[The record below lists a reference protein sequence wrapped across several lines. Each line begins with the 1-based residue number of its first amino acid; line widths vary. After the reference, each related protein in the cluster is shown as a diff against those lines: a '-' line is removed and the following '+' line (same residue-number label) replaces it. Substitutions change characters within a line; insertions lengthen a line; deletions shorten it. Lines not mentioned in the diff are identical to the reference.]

1 MHVPIFIFVFT
12 VSYSSGFILDQL
24 PQVGTQIDHQINRH
38 ICYGDLGCFS
48 TEAPFRSAQRPIV
61 LLPDTPDKIQTKF
74 ELHTRS
80 KPSTADEQILDYK
93 NVSSI
98 RASSFDGS
106 KKTKIIIHGY
116 THNGHRQWLQ
126 NMARAFLKKED
137 MNVIIVDWGHG
148 AVPPYTEAAANTRV
162 VGAQVAKLISVM
174 VAEDQSGMDTFHLIG
189 HSLGAHVAGYAGER
203 LTHLP
208 RISALDPADP
218 YFQGTDSKVRLDPTD
233 ADFVDVI
240 HTDGSN
246 ILSLGMGAAQAMG
259 HVDFYPNGGSDQP
272 GCPAGLLSKI
282 TQTVWNS
289 VSQLD
294 LLAGEGS
301 VACSH
306 ERSYIYYTESILST
320 CPFMGYPCTSK
331 DEFAKGHCL
340 YCDGGCS
347 YMGYNADKS
356 TSRGSMYL
364 STQGA
369 PPYCNYH
376 YQLNITANNS
386 MDGKLTVVLQGTK
399 GNTDAISLT
408 PKEDVLSHGNT
419 MTKFFTINKD
429 IGNVTAVALRY
440 DKTANLLLGWA
451 YPNAWSLMGLS
462 LLEAEKHRMDQFC
475 AYGKSVQNHGATSM
489 GLMGTC

>member
-1 MHVPIFIFVFT
+1 MNLVGLNWTIVINSDVVNLERIIVIILDYVGNGQETSQIVGHLIMPIFQGV
-12 VSYSSGFILDQL
+12 
-24 PQVGTQIDHQINRH
+24 N
-38 ICYGDLGCFS
+38 
-48 TEAPFRSAQRPIV
+48 
-61 LLPDTPDKIQTKF
+61 
-74 ELHTRS
+74 
-80 KPSTADEQILDYK
+80 PSTADEQILDYK

-174 VAEDQSGMDTFHLIG
+174 VSADQSGIDKFHLIG

-208 RISALDPADP
+208 RISGLDPADP
-218 YFQGTDSKVRLDPTD
+218 YFQGTDIKVRLDPTD

-240 HTDGSN
+240 HTDGSS
-246 ILSLGMGAAQAMG
+246 ILSLGMGAAQQMG
-259 HVDFYPNGGSDQP
+259 HVDFYPNGGSEQP

-282 TQTVWNS
+282 TQTVWHS

-306 ERSYIYYTESILST
+306 ERSYIYYTESILYS
-320 CPFMGYPCTSK
+320 CPFMDIQNSK
-331 DEFAKGHCL
+331 DEFSKGRCL

-364 STQGA
+364 STQA
-369 PPYCNYH
+369 AAPYCNFH

-386 MDGKLTVVLQGTK
+386 MDGKLTVVLQGSK
-399 GNTDAISLT
+399 GNTDAILLT
-408 PKEDVLSHGNT
+408 PNEEVLSNGNT

-475 AYGKSVQNHGATSM
+475 AYGKSVQNHGATSFGM
-489 GLMGTC
+489 MGTC